1 MDFLEIILLI
11 LVFGISAAAKRKQK
25 DRKISSE
32 GKPAPTPEKLQAQQ
46 RQKEAVE
53 TFLRQLTGEQLYPR
67 RPPAAVKPSPP
78 PPKPENMDKAYY
90 DKFWAEEAQDE
101 QAMEERSRIDAEKW
115 QKEMEKDYAINDAP
129 VPEETPMTATVLL
142 EEEEGETLFQ
152 FSDARM
158 GFIWHEVLEK
168 PKALQKRSPYPH
180 QGAR

>member
-11 LVFGISAAAKRKQK
+11 LVFGISAATKRNQK
-25 DRKISSE
+25 ARKTSSE

-67 RPPAAVKPSPP
+67 RPPVAAKPQQPP
-78 PPKPENMDKAYY
+78 NPVSMDKAYY
-90 DKFWAEEAQDE
+90 DKFREEAVQDE

-115 QKEMEKDYAINDAP
+115 QKEMEKDYAITDAP

-142 EEEEGETLFQ
+142 EEEEGETLLQ
-152 FSDARM
+152 LSDARM

-180 QGAR
+180 QGTR